1 MKSLTITNLHYSDNP
16 VGGELFM
23 KEKSWVIFVDV
34 VTINWLVVFAVG
46 VFTSNEVTA
55 DRCEFIT
62 LLLLPV
68 FVIDLFVLLKRA
80 DNFRSFIK
88 QHWFDILIVIP
99 YFRVFRLLKFA
110 RVLRALRLIKLAR
123 FLGITRAVRKTKR
136 VTKTVKIT
144 DK

>member
-1 MKSLTITNLHYSDNP
+1 M
-16 VGGELFM
+16 GGELFV
-23 KEKSWVIFVDV
+23 KEKNWAIFVDV

-46 VFTSNEVTA
+46 LFTSNEVTA
-55 DRCEFIT
+55 DQCEFIT

-68 FVIDLFVLLKRA
+68 FVIDLFILLKRA
-80 DNFRSFIK
+80 DNYQTFIK

-110 RVLRALRLIKLAR
+110 KVLRALRLIKFAR
-123 FLGITRAVRKTKR
+123 LLGITRAVKKTKR
-136 VTKTVKIT
+136 VTKMVKIT